1 MEREPLDPDSPLLG
15 LPNVIVSP
23 HVAGYS
29 AEGAR
34 QLRERAAEIA
44 LQVALGGL
52 PERDVVVNRDLYDRL
67 AALPELA
74 GVARHA

>member
-1 MEREPLDPDSPLLG
+1 
-15 LPNVIVSP
+15 VIVTP
-23 HVAGYS
+23 HVAGHS
-29 AEGAR
+29 AEGMR

-67 AALPELA
+67 AAMPELA
-74 GVARHA
+74 GVPRHQGGAA